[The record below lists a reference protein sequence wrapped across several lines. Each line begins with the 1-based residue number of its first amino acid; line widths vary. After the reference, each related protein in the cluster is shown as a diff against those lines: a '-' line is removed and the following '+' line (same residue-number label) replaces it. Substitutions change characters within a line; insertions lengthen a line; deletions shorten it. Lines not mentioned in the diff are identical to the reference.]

1 MEKGLVKLEVK
12 MSEDL
17 QAAAL
22 YIKDADGRIWKDDR
36 FNPCR
41 KAKGKLFPVFFNVE
55 FGWRLGL
62 G

>member
-1 MEKGLVKLEVK
+1 

-41 KAKGKLFPVFFNVE
+41 KTKGKLFPAFFNVE